1 VKSTQ
6 LSLSDFQK
14 KNSEN
19 KEKKKC
25 FSQIQTNEIWL
36 KKKKKKK
43 IYIYIYIYIY
53 CRTMGN
59 KLVFLVISE

>member
-36 KKKKKKK
+36 KKKKKK

-53 CRTMGN
+53 SRTMGT